1 MSERSCKTLKPWL
14 VRGQPWWHQG
24 PDHAVKT
31 LSSHSPIQGVSSV
44 LFQIRV
50 CTPQEIGNDITK
62 AMETR
67 KANRSLPQ

>member
-1 MSERSCKTLKPWL
+1 MAERSCKTLKPWL
-14 VRGQPWWHQG
+14 ARGQPWWHQG
-24 PDHAVKT
+24 PGHAVKT